1 MDLGERG
8 CEDVTGSVQRPMVG
22 FGLGGVE
29 PLGSA
34 SKELATL
41 TNRHTEIAIRIKHI
55 HKAPATR
62 NITL

>member
-55 HKAPATR
+55 H
-62 NITL
+62 